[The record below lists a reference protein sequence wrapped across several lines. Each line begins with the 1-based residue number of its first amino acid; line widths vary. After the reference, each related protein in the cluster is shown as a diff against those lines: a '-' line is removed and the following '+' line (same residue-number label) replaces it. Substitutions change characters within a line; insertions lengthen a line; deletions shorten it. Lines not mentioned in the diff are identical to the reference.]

1 MLTNALPLTPVL
13 ALAILSFIASSYVII
28 STVLPILPPHP
39 LSRRLP
45 RQAFGL
51 AKRSL
56 TPAQRA
62 TLYIAVCD
70 IAALA
75 AFMWEAIVEAT
86 AHSAVASP
94 ETSPA
99 AAARLW
105 VALTARQSCLLVVA
119 VLTLMY
125 LRLGKTLTFGKC
137 LSQSAK
143 CVACGA

>member
-1 MLTNALPLTPVL
+1 
-13 ALAILSFIASSYVII
+13 LSFFASSYVII

-70 IAALA
+70 IIALG
-75 AFMWEAIVEAT
+75 AFMWEAIVETT
-86 AHSAVASP
+86 AQSPVVNP
-94 ETSPA
+94 ETSSA

-119 VLTLMY
+119 VLTLVY
-125 LRLGKTLTFGKC
+125 LRLGKTLTFGKP
-137 LSQSAK
+137 LPQFIMHVVS
-143 CVACGA
+143 GA